1 MRKPTP
7 NQDAQRRPPAAM
19 MDERGALM
27 MFGWFVG
34 SIVFGCFALSAVSL
48 SLDGATA
55 TATATA
61 TASLV
66 AVLH

>member
-1 MRKPTP
+1 MRKPIT
-7 NQDAQRRPPAAM
+7 NQDNQRRPPAAM

-34 SIVFGCFALSAVSL
+34 SIVIGCFALSAVSL

-55 TATATA
+55 TA
-61 TASLV
+61 SLV